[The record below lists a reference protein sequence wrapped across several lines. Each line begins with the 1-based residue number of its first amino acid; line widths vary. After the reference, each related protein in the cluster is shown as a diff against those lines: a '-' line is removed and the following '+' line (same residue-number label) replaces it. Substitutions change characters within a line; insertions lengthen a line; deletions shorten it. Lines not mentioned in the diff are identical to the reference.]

1 MCVHTPSC
9 ANLICIVVVCVNLLY
24 KLPATMCRLYSVLD
38 LIELEILKWSR
49 TLLVRF
55 TTDQPYV
62 LPNRDRELETNDSLE
77 KVENICAMLVIPIVY
92 YMALGGFGCVLKDL
106 YFQIPR

>member
-1 MCVHTPSC
+1 M
-9 ANLICIVVVCVNLLY
+9 NLLY
-24 KLPATMCRLYSVLD
+24 KLPATMCRLYSSVLD
-38 LIELEILKWSR
+38 LIELQILKWSR

-92 YMALGGFGCVLKDL
+92 CMAYLGAS
-106 YFQIPR
+106 

>member
-38 LIELEILKWSR
+38 LIELGILKWSR
-49 TLLVRF
+49 TLLDLKF

-77 KVENICAMLVIPIVY
+77 KVEIICAMLVIPIVY
-92 YMALGGFGCVLKDL
+92 YMAFLGAS
-106 YFQIPR
+106 